1 MRSTRGSADM
11 TGSMLLELRDLGV
24 EFTTPQGPVHAVA
37 GVTLRVGAGECLA
50 VVGESGSGKTQ
61 LFLACLGLLAANGRA
76 SGSARFQGQELLG
89 ADEVTL
95 NRVRGAGLSLI
106 SQDPMNALTPH
117 LRIER
122 QLTEGVR
129 DRGLMSAAAARQR
142 ALEALR
148 RVGIDEP
155 AARLR
160 QYPHELSGGMRQRV
174 AIAVALM
181 TAPLLL
187 VADEPTTAL
196 DITVQ
201 ARILDLL
208 RALRA
213 DGLAIVIITHD
224 LGVVADLADRVAV
237 MYAGR
242 LVESAPVDALFAA
255 PAHPYTAGLL
265 ASMPRLSDAPRR
277 RLPAIDGQPPRPGEV
292 VEGCPFAPRCDF
304 AAETCREVAPPLRT
318 LAGDREVACHAPL
331 QRESR
336 T

>member
-1 MRSTRGSADM
+1 MRSTRGSTDM
-11 TGSMLLELRDLGV
+11 NAPSLLELQDLGV
-24 EFTTPQGPVHAVA
+24 EFATPQGPVHAVA
-37 GVTLRVGAGECLA
+37 GVTLRVAQGECLA

-61 LFLACLGLLAANGRA
+61 LFLACMGLLAANGRA
-76 SGSARFQGQELLG
+76 SGSARFQGRELIG
-89 ADEVTL
+89 AGEAVL
-95 NRVRGAGLSLI
+95 NRIRGVGLSLI

-122 QLTEGVR
+122 QLTEGVL
-129 DRGLMSAAAARQR
+129 DRGLMSAAEARQR

-148 RVGIDEP
+148 TVGIGEP
-155 AARLR
+155 EARLR

-181 TAPLLL
+181 TSPLLL

-196 DITVQ
+196 DVTVQ
-201 ARILDLL
+201 ARILEVL

-213 DGLAIVIITHD
+213 DGLALVIITHD

-242 LVESAPVDALFAA
+242 LVESAPADTLFAA

-265 ASMPRLSDAPRR
+265 ASMPRLSDSLRQ

-292 VEGCPFAPRCDF
+292 VAGCPFAPRCDF
-304 AAETCREVAPPLRT
+304 AAEACREVAPPLRM

-336 T
+336 A

>member
-1 MRSTRGSADM
+1 M
-11 TGSMLLELRDLGV
+11 TGSTLLELRDLGV

-61 LFLACLGLLAANGRA
+61 LFMACLGLLAANGQA

-89 ADEVTL
+89 ADEATL
-95 NRVRGAGLSLI
+95 NRVRGVGLSLI

-122 QLTEGVR
+122 QLTEGVL

-155 AARLR
+155 EARLR

-196 DITVQ
+196 DVTVQ

-213 DGLAIVIITHD
+213 DGLAIVLITHD

-237 MYAGR
+237 M
-242 LVESAPVDALFAA
+242 
-255 PAHPYTAGLL
+255 
-265 ASMPRLSDAPRR
+265 
-277 RLPAIDGQPPRPGEV
+277 
-292 VEGCPFAPRCDF
+292 
-304 AAETCREVAPPLRT
+304 
-318 LAGDREVACHAPL
+318 
-331 QRESR
+331 
-336 T
+336 